1 MPFST
6 SMNARQTLRLAV
18 CNPDLLPKFANIASH
33 IPAATDGAEVGTLL
47 AEAVALLGADAG
59 AFASFMK
66 DDEHDTSYR
75 FILACDPAWCLEY
88 ENGACFMHDPWIAY
102 ARHHSEPTLA
112 NRIIA
117 RTDRERQVV
126 AMARRYG
133 FESALI
139 VPAQSPQGLTR
150 LGGLCLGSSQPGYFD
165 GDGFAEVAFAA
176 TPLAMRLHEWQVGQL
191 RQELLDRA
199 KLSETDMIL
208 LRHAR
213 DGQGSKE
220 SAAVLKVNPVSIDSR
235 WQRLNARLGV
245 NSRIS
250 AASMAAE
257 YGLI

>member
-1 MPFST
+1 MLLDKFDQL
-6 SMNARQTLRLAV
+6 RQRDVRAAF
-18 CNPDLLPKFANIASH
+18 NLL
-33 IPAATDGAEVGTLL
+33 
-47 AEAVALLGADAG
+47 
-59 AFASFMK
+59 
-66 DDEHDTSYR
+66 
-75 FILACDPAWCLEY
+75 
-88 ENGACFMHDPWIAY
+88 
-102 ARHHSEPTLA
+102 
-112 NRIIA
+112 
-117 RTDRERQVV
+117 ERQ
-126 AMARRYG
+126 A
-133 FESALI
+133 
-139 VPAQSPQGLTR
+139 
-150 LGGLCLGSSQPGYFD
+150 
-165 GDGFAEVAFAA
+165 AER
-176 TPLAMRLHEWQVGQL
+176 MRDFHEWQVGQL